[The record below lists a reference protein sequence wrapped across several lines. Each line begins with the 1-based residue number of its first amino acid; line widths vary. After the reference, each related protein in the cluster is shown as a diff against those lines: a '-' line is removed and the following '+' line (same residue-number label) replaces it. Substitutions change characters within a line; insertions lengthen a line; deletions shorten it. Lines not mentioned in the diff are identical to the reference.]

1 MKSPWTIRAII
12 ATQGLVLLT
21 LAGSASAASVT
32 LPNDLSNWS
41 CVGTCGGSPA
51 DGDVGLSPL
60 GNPRYGAVTTAG
72 SRELGVSPVRLE
84 PDALDTN
91 GSRIT
96 SPAFQA
102 TAGDRINIFFN
113 FVTTDGSSFADYAW
127 ARMTDASDDSLVGWL
142 FTARTRDDELNRTVP
157 GPLVPSAEFDPNVV
171 LTNYSGWTF
180 NPRTPA
186 DPVEWAPLGTRC
198 YDQGC
203 GFTGWLESS
212 FEVPRSGDFRDRGSQ
227 LDRRKFRYGIGLR
240 FCKSRGERTDPH
252 LHSHTGSQHWRDD
265 AERIGRIGIVRGLP
279 PPRACPFAFAFL
291 IVDQRVL
298 PPLVCSIG
306 STRACSAQT
315 GSLQPRK
322 NDIAE

>member
-212 FEVPRSGDFRDRGSQ
+212 FEVPRSGDFRIE
-227 LDRRKFRYGIGLR
+227 IGVVNW
-240 FCKSRGERTDPH
+240 TDE
-252 LHSHTGSQHWRDD
+252 SFDTGLAFD
-265 AERIGRIGIVRGLP
+265 
-279 PPRACPFAFAFL
+279 FANLEASVPVPIFTPIPEA
-291 IVDQRVL
+291 
-298 PPLVCSIG
+298 SIG
-306 STRACSAQT
+306 AMMLSGLAVLGLFGAYRRRAHVRSH
-315 GSLQPRK
+315 SRS
-322 NDIAE
+322 